1 MLFLNIYSAM
11 KEHDVVVVG
20 AGISGLSLAWYCA
33 QAGMKTALL
42 EKNSEVGGSFA
53 SPKYSSSGRD
63 FWLELGAHTCYSS
76 YQNLLDIVEG
86 CGMMD
91 AIIPRAKVPFSL
103 MIDGQI
109 KSIVSQ
115 LSIPELLMSA
125 PNLFKL
131 KKTGQSVKSY
141 YSKIVGEHNYRDVV
155 SHFFNA
161 VPSQPTDDFPADM
174 MFKSREK
181 RKDVLKNYTFRD
193 GLQSVA
199 YAIAARKG
207 ISIFTGM
214 DVQNVRLESGKYLLR
229 TAGGGEFIAST
240 LALAMP
246 SAISSFLLR
255 DVNPDIAN
263 HLGQLKAATVDS
275 VGVIVRKENISLK
288 PVAALISPGDV
299 FFSAVSRDTVPDDT
313 FRGFAFHFR
322 PGLDEKTKRDRI
334 TSVLGVGFSKIE
346 HTVTRVNTVPSLR
359 MTHAQWLEKTN
370 ALLQGKKNL
379 LLSGNYFGG
388 MAIEDCVIR
397 SKAECERL
405 KG

>member
-1 MLFLNIYSAM
+1 M

-20 AGISGLSLAWYCA
+20 GGISGLSLAYYCVK
-33 QAGMKTALL
+33 AGMKTALL
-42 EKNSEVGGSFA
+42 EKNSAVGGSFSSA
-53 SPKYSSSGRD
+53 RYSSSGKN

-76 YQNLLDIVEG
+76 YQNLLDIIEG
-86 CGMMD
+86 CGVSGT
-91 AIIPRAKVPFSL
+91 IIPRAKVPFSL

-141 YSKIVGEHNYRDVV
+141 YSKIVGEQNYRDVL

-161 VPSQPTDDFPADM
+161 VPSQPTDDFPAEM

-181 RKDVLKNYTFRD
+181 RKDVLKNYTFKE

-199 YAIAARKG
+199 MAIAAQRG
-207 ISIFTGM
+207 LNIFTGTE
-214 DVQNVRLESGKYLLR
+214 VLGLRTENGRYFIR
-229 TAGGGEFIAST
+229 TAGGDEFVAST

-246 SAISSFLLR
+246 SSVSSGLLR

-275 VGVIVRKENISLK
+275 VGVIARKEHVNLK
-288 PVAALISPGDV
+288 PVAAVISPGDV

-322 PGLDEKTKRDRI
+322 PGLDEKTKRERI
-334 TSVLGVGFSKIE
+334 TSTLGVSMSNIE
-346 HTVTRVNTVPSLR
+346 HSVSRINTVPSLR
-359 MTHAQWLEKTN
+359 MNHFQWLEKTN
-370 ALLQGKKNL
+370 TLLQGKKNL
-379 LLSGNYFGG
+379 LLCGNYFGG

-397 SKAECERL
+397 SKSEYERM

>member
-1 MLFLNIYSAM
+1 M
-11 KEHDVVVVG
+11 KEHNVIIVG
-20 AGISGLSLAWYCA
+20 GGISGLSLAYYCA
-33 QAGMKTALL
+33 EAGMKTALL

-53 SPKYSSSGRD
+53 SPKYSSSGRN

-76 YQNLLDIVEG
+76 YQNLLDIIEG
-86 CGMMD
+86 CG
-91 AIIPRAKVPFSL
+91 ASGTIIPRAKVPFSL

-181 RKDVLKNYTFRD
+181 RKDMLKNYTFSD
-193 GLQSVA
+193 GLQGVA
-199 YAIAARKG
+199 FAIAARRG
-207 ISIFTGM
+207 ISVFPGM
-214 DVQNVRLESGKYLLR
+214 DVQNIRFENGKYLIK
-229 TAGGGEFIAST
+229 TAGGDEFIASI

-246 SAISSFLLR
+246 SASASALLR
-255 DVNPDIAN
+255 DLNPDIAN

-275 VGVIVRKENISLK
+275 VGVIVRKEHVSLK
-288 PVAALISPGDV
+288 PVAAIISPGDV
-299 FFSAVSRDTVPDDT
+299 FFSAVSRDTVPDET

-322 PGLDEKTKRDRI
+322 PGLDEKIKRERI
-334 TSVLGVGFSKIE
+334 TSVLGVSFSKIE
-346 HTVTRVNTVPSLR
+346 HTVSRINTVPSLR
-359 MTHAQWLEKTN
+359 MNHAQWLDKTN
-370 ALLQGKKNL
+370 TMLKDKKNL
-379 LLSGNYFGG
+379 LLTGNYFGG

-397 SKAECERL
+397 SKSECERL